1 MPRRS
6 KRDVNGVLL
15 LNKPLGITS
24 NDAMI
29 RIRGIFHAKKA
40 GHTGAL
46 DPLATGMLP
55 ICLGEATK
63 FSQYLLDADKTYE
76 VTAHFGFRTTTSDAE
91 GEVIKEA
98 PVKFDEVMLLQAMEK
113 FTGAQKQVPSMYSAL
128 KYEGR
133 PLYEYARKGITVPR
147 EARDIVI
154 YEFTLL
160 GYDAHKAEG
169 RMRVHCSKG
178 TYIRSLIDD
187 LGEYLGCGAYVKA
200 LGRIAV
206 STYPADRMVSF
217 EDIERISEEAHR
229 NGFTAFSALD
239 ALLLPVDTAVSDL
252 PIIYLEEFEARK
264 ILRGQVI
271 KVRPVNML
279 TTDTQPIR
287 IYIGKEEAAAQA
299 EFIGVG
305 EITYDRLVPKRL
317 VSQVRAE
324 FMADQFT
331 QAESCDQAVNVF
343 VSSSDDTNE

>member
-91 GEVIKEA
+91 GDVIKEA

-178 TYIRSLIDD
+178 TSL
-187 LGEYLGCGAYVKA
+187 EV
-200 LGRIAV
+200 
-206 STYPADRMVSF
+206 
-217 EDIERISEEAHR
+217 
-229 NGFTAFSALD
+229 
-239 ALLLPVDTAVSDL
+239 
-252 PIIYLEEFEARK
+252 
-264 ILRGQVI
+264 
-271 KVRPVNML
+271 
-279 TTDTQPIR
+279 
-287 IYIGKEEAAAQA
+287 
-299 EFIGVG
+299 
-305 EITYDRLVPKRL
+305 
-317 VSQVRAE
+317 
-324 FMADQFT
+324 
-331 QAESCDQAVNVF
+331 
-343 VSSSDDTNE
+343 